1 MVKKISKKLVQWELA
16 ESFPFYPFYKEY
28 LDVSHDGKIYNGY
41 TYNFHEEL
49 IGKYYNLGCYSYSV
63 DERKTIVRE
72 CLDSRCLFLHEKD
85 ETSNYLLIH
94 EYTQRLPWILSDF
107 VDDIFIKDNSVLS
120 RGCYNGHGIIVMGNL
135 KAVERQLFFLPFL
148 MNYRDIN
155 ILPFDFAI
163 FKDDKLEFL
172 IEVQGRQHYEIVRH
186 SKEETFEILQQKLKT
201 TQSHDNIKE
210 GYCKCNNIKLIKIPY
225 WDIKNN
231 KYKEIINT
239 LIHNI

>member
-1 MVKKISKKLVQWELA
+1 MNRSDVMVKKISKKLVQWELA

-85 ETSNYLLIH
+85 ETNNYLLIH

-120 RGCYNGHGIIVMGNL
+120 RGCYNGHGIKVMGNL
-135 KAVERQLFFLPFL
+135 KAVERQVFFLPFL

-155 ILPFDFAI
+155 ILPYSTFT
-163 FKDDKLEFL
+163 LSGE
-172 IEVQGRQHYEIVRH
+172 Q
-186 SKEETFEILQQKLKT
+186 TFEFYRVDHHLGFWKIKVIQK
-201 TQSHDNIKE
+201 
-210 GYCKCNNIKLIKIPY
+210 
-225 WDIKNN
+225 
-231 KYKEIINT
+231 
-239 LIHNI
+239 

>member
-85 ETSNYLLIH
+85 ETNNYLLIH

-120 RGCYNGHGIIVMGNL
+120 RGCYNGHGIKVMGNL
-135 KAVERQLFFLPFL
+135 KAVERQVFFLPFL

-155 ILPFDFAI
+155 I
-163 FKDDKLEFL
+163 
-172 IEVQGRQHYEIVRH
+172 
-186 SKEETFEILQQKLKT
+186 
-201 TQSHDNIKE
+201 
-210 GYCKCNNIKLIKIPY
+210 
-225 WDIKNN
+225 
-231 KYKEIINT
+231 
-239 LIHNI
+239 